1 MSHFR
6 NSDKVLL
13 SCLSMS
19 SMPVSK
25 HALANALGVSRRT
38 IERWKQDGMP
48 SLAVRGAYRSPRYDL
63 RVCQD
68 WASNLPTQGRSRPT
82 RPPSTPDSLILN
94 LRSTEP
100 PEPLSDN
107 PPCGGI
113 ELPPTPAE
121 RLEALGGVDGERDW
135 ATIAARIRT
144 RILAELETVPL
155 DTSTDLRNFTV
166 AAVQIERLIADT
178 QGRSKDTSLRE
189 WAEVLERIAKRR
201 ASDNP

>member
-1 MSHFR
+1 
-6 NSDKVLL
+6 
-13 SCLSMS
+13 
-19 SMPVSK
+19 
-25 HALANALGVSRRT
+25 
-38 IERWKQDGMP
+38 MP

-178 QGRSKDTSLRE
+178 QGRSKDTSLRK

>member
-1 MSHFR
+1 MSVTQ
-6 NSDKVLL
+6 SE
-13 SCLSMS
+13 
-19 SMPVSK
+19 
-25 HALANALGVSRRT
+25 LADALGVSTRT
-38 IERWKQDGMP
+38 IERWAAAGMPVLEQRAAQGRPRYNLAQCRKWAAERPTQGRHKPARAKGAPELGPRALEPDRRLVRPSLHPRTGPPRGRPGMP

-100 PEPLSDN
+100 PEPLSPDN

-121 RLEALGGVDGERDW
+121 RLEALGGVDG
-135 ATIAARIRT
+135 ARRT
-144 RILAELETVPL
+144 T
-155 DTSTDLRNFTV
+155 
-166 AAVQIERLIADT
+166 
-178 QGRSKDTSLRE
+178 
-189 WAEVLERIAKRR
+189 RR
-201 ASDNP
+201 RPGA

>member
-1 MSHFR
+1 
-6 NSDKVLL
+6 
-13 SCLSMS
+13 
-19 SMPVSK
+19 MPVSK

-38 IERWKQDGMP
+38 IERWKRDGMP

-82 RPPSTPDSLILN
+82 RPTSTPDSLILN

-100 PEPLSDN
+100 PEPLSPDN